1 LLLFASACS
10 EPTFVSLGRNIQSVA
25 SAGAGPDPDLF
36 PFPDPTPDPD
46 LASVESCSESPAADS
61 PLSGCSDP
69 TDPAS
74 CQLGNDPTTIDSA
87 CDTRHLVVCP
97 SDLMSDPLRVN
108 RLLTDLLGG
117 CTERSH
123 RLTVTF
129 SAGCASAFSLEPID
143 APGTES
149 ASGCVAAHLAA
160 ERYACAESLDC
171 GFGSTFLIPTR

>member
-1 LLLFASACS
+1 MNFAVAIRA
-10 EPTFVSLGRNIQSVA
+10 TFIVVA
-25 SAGAGPDPDLF
+25 
-36 PFPDPTPDPD
+36 
-46 LASVESCSESPAADS
+46 
-61 PLSGCSDP
+61 LSGAFSARAEGHHWSYGKHGGPAEWGELDHAF
-69 TDPAS
+69 AS

-87 CDTRHLVVCP
+87 CDTRHLVACP